1 MMLNLFLSLS
11 LFSHLG
17 SQVHEMNVGLN
28 PVLNSNLALYI
39 NEEKECKS
47 VLSASLVHTTYN
59 PFAVTPQTTLK

>member
-11 LFSHLG
+11 FFSHLG

-39 NEEKECKS
+39 NEERE
-47 VLSASLVHTTYN
+47 SAKVFYLLLYSIPL
-59 PFAVTPQTTLK
+59 TTLLLSPLKLH